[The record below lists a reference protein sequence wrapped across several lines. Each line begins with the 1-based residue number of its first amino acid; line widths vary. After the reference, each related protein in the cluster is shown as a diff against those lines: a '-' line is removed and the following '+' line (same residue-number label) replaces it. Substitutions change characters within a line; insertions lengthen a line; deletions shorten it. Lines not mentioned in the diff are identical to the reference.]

1 MHHGV
6 KYTPESLEA
15 AAKLSERY
23 ITDRFLPDK
32 AIDLLDEAGALIH
45 MDHAFDLL
53 NVEIGKIPEVT
64 EQTVANV
71 ISEWSN
77 IPMGKLETD
86 EGDRLMVLESEMEKR
101 VKGQARAVRAV
112 ARAVRRARA
121 GMRDTTRPIASFMF
135 CGPTG
140 VGKTE
145 LCKTLAETYYGNE
158 KDMIRIDMSEYMEK
172 HSVSRLTGPPPGYIG
187 YDAGGQLTEA
197 VRRNPHSVVLLD
209 ELEKGHPD
217 VLNIL
222 LQIMEDGML
231 TDGKGRTVN
240 FKNCILVM
248 TSNVGSKRILEVAN
262 RNSGSVPIY
271 TPPTP
276 AARTIEPLR
285 PDEVMTRLQKSPEA
299 MSMMMEAASDP
310 EIMKAMQTAMGGS
323 PADLLRLGQESPR
336 VADFLRRLWSVLN
349 ETEGD
354 APLSTNTN
362 NGRGNPPSFSPAPP
376 KSGIDALMDNEF
388 LSGISK
394 QFKSMVGDE
403 EEEPTNGDYKSAAI
417 PTQHEV
423 NTAADNYAEMSDVV
437 KDELEQAMK
446 PELLNRIDE
455 IVIFSPLGG
464 IELRSVASLLLNKT
478 IERAMEERGIILS
491 VSESLIEKVI
501 MEGGLNAAQFGARP
515 MRRAVQR
522 FFEDTVSDAII
533 RGFIKDGDSAMVDVE
548 SDLGA
553 RITRLSDNQSIVL
566 EVEDGSGGI
575 GSARSTPARVNGETD
590 LEPEQEA
597 SRV

>member
-1 MHHGV
+1 
-6 KYTPESLEA
+6 
-15 AAKLSERY
+15 
-23 ITDRFLPDK
+23 
-32 AIDLLDEAGALIH
+32 
-45 MDHAFDLL
+45 
-53 NVEIGKIPEVT
+53 
-64 EQTVANV
+64 
-71 ISEWSN
+71 
-77 IPMGKLETD
+77 
-86 EGDRLMVLESEMEKR
+86 
-101 VKGQARAVRAV
+101 
-112 ARAVRRARA
+112 
-121 GMRDTTRPIASFMF
+121 
-135 CGPTG
+135 
-140 VGKTE
+140 
-145 LCKTLAETYYGNE
+145 
-158 KDMIRIDMSEYMEK
+158 
-172 HSVSRLTGPPPGYIG
+172 
-187 YDAGGQLTEA
+187 
-197 VRRNPHSVVLLD
+197 
-209 ELEKGHPD
+209 
-217 VLNIL
+217 
-222 LQIMEDGML
+222 
-231 TDGKGRTVN
+231 
-240 FKNCILVM
+240 
-248 TSNVGSKRILEVAN
+248 
-262 RNSGSVPIY
+262 
-271 TPPTP
+271 
-276 AARTIEPLR
+276 
-285 PDEVMTRLQKSPEA
+285 
-299 MSMMMEAASDP
+299 MMMEAASDP